1 MKKAIKLLCLLLA
14 LVTCLGAVVAC
25 ANEQTNPD
33 DPKQPSNTDKTPSDP
48 SSEADEDDYLLDL
61 PRYNFNDEEFV
72 ILCRIDKEYEM
83 DAKEASTGDLINDA
97 VFARNARI
105 EELYNVQIASN
116 PIEGTWQQRSTFTN
130 ILSTA
135 VQSGSQDYH
144 LVAGYMAYIA
154 EMAPSGNF
162 HNLYNVD
169 TLDLENDW
177 WSQSFNENITVY
189 DKLYFADGDLSLTM
203 WESLYGIFFNKQI
216 AADHGLDNLYEI
228 VTNGDWTLEEL
239 YTQTENLYVD
249 NGNDTMDMDD
259 QYGMVI
265 NCHSVRALVTTCGIP
280 VTARNEDGG
289 FDLVFYTEET
299 ADFFLQVYDFIHNN
313 DAVYM
318 MNLTNDSDYTDIL
331 RMFTNNQTLFISGTL
346 DQSAPLR
353 GMDTPF
359 GILPF
364 PKYDSFQEDYL
375 AHSYDGHSIFCI
387 PASLVD
393 TNMSGAIMDAMG
405 AESKQ
410 HVVPQY
416 YEVVLKS
423 RTSRDEESAAML
435 DIIRENLYFDFG
447 FVFNNKLNK
456 TWSQI
461 GDMMERGS
469 TVVASTFAGQA
480 PAFEVLLEQLLDDFD
495 NLP

>member
-1 MKKAIKLLCLLLA
+1 
-14 LVTCLGAVVAC
+14 
-25 ANEQTNPD
+25 
-33 DPKQPSNTDKTPSDP
+33 
-48 SSEADEDDYLLDL
+48 
-61 PRYNFNDEEFV
+61 
-72 ILCRIDKEYEM
+72 
-83 DAKEASTGDLINDA
+83 
-97 VFARNARI
+97 
-105 EELYNVQIASN
+105 
-116 PIEGTWQQRSTFTN
+116 
-130 ILSTA
+130 
-135 VQSGSQDYH
+135 
-144 LVAGYMAYIA
+144 
-154 EMAPSGNF
+154 
-162 HNLYNVD
+162 
-169 TLDLENDW
+169 
-177 WSQSFNENITVY
+177 
-189 DKLYFADGDLSLTM
+189 
-203 WESLYGIFFNKQI
+203 
-216 AADHGLDNLYEI
+216 
-228 VTNGDWTLEEL
+228 
-239 YTQTENLYVD
+239 
-249 NGNDTMDMDD
+249 
-259 QYGMVI
+259 
-265 NCHSVRALVTTCGIP
+265 
-280 VTARNEDGG
+280 
-289 FDLVFYTEET
+289 
-299 ADFFLQVYDFIHNN
+299 
-313 DAVYM
+313 
-318 MNLTNDSDYTDIL
+318 
-331 RMFTNNQTLFISGTL
+331 MFTNNQTLFISGTL

-405 AESKQ
+405 VESKQ

-461 GDMMERGS
+461 GDMMERGN